1 MEYGN
6 MFFNYRIASVWS
18 SPEILANLKKLPK
31 LTPQM
36 DIYSYGMIIWEI
48 WHQSVPFDGDIA
60 AAQDYVVKEESRP
73 KIIQSSADLDQEEM
87 YQSEALAKSPEG
99 KVVSIINGNIS
110 DSSKEE
116 IKDQTY
122 CD

>member
-18 SPEILANLKKLPK
+18 SPEILSNLKKLPK